1 MYFVLTIKLY
11 EALFGSSVRWEKVR
25 LAQFSKKV
33 GENLNFNEYLCI
45 GVEWKWYMYNQNVNN
60 MQGWKFALTL
70 FRSKSLSLKSDREQ
84 RETRA
89 NRSLTKSD
97 MSDSLVFWERNALS
111 LFCSQKIHCFH
122 HVFWQFFTAFSHFKP
137 KIKSLMSLF
146 APSLYFKERFAHG
159 HSP

>member
-1 MYFVLTIKLY
+1 MYIVLTIKLY

-45 GVEWKWYMYNQNVNN
+45 GVEWKWYIIKMSTICRVGNSLLRSFAQN
-60 MQGWKFALTL
+60 
-70 FRSKSLSLKSDREQ
+70 REQ

-97 MSDSLVFWERNALS
+97 MSDSLVFLERSALS
-111 LFCSQKIHCFH
+111 LFRSQKIHCFH